1 MDEKDMHLPLNM
13 FAEFVEKIV
22 WLIFGEI
29 SEDVILRI
37 MEDSPKPAEKP
48 AEKPAGR
55 PHSSEKMGSSKKE
68 FTGQRNEL

>member
-22 WLIFGEI
+22 WFIFGEI

-37 MEDSPKPAEKP
+37 MEDSPKP